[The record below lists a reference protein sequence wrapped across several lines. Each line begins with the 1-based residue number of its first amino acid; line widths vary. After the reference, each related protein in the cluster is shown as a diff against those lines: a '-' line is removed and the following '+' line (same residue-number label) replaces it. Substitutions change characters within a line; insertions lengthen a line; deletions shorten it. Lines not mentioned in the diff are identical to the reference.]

1 MLKIKKGF
9 PSEALVIINKY
20 LDDCSDK
27 KLLTAKCLIKMDN
40 YKLALDEI

>member
-9 PSEALVIINKY
+9 TQEALVIINKY
-20 LDDCSDK
+20 LEDSGDK

-40 YKLALDEI
+40 YKMAQDEI